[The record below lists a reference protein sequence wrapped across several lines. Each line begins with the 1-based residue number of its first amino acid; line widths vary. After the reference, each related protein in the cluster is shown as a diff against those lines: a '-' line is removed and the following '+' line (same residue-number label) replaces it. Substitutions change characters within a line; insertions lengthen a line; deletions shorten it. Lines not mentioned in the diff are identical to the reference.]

1 MIKSLELSK
10 SNHKVIKNFCV
21 KKKINFLS
29 TPYDIN
35 SAKFLKKL
43 GCKIFKTASADIVD
57 LELHAYLAK
66 TKKKVLISTGMS
78 NLEEINQCV
87 KIYKKYSNNNY
98 VLLHCVS
105 NYPCSLKSLNLKAIS
120 LIKERFKTKV
130 GYSDH
135 SNGNLAAVASVV
147 LGASVVEKHF
157 TINRGLPGPDQK
169 ASSTPNEFSKMVRE
183 IRKTELILGKK
194 IKKCQKEELQMS
206 KVSRKSLTL
215 IKNIKKMQV
224 LKRNYLKLKR
234 PGTGIYFNKID
245 KLLGKKARK
254 DFKKIIKLKKKIFI
268 NMEIYIST
276 GGFRSDTAFEVVA
289 KFIKNGIKN
298 IELSGTKYSSE
309 NIAEIS
315 KLKDKVKL
323 QIHNYFPPPK
333 LPFVLNLASS
343 DNKIYK
349 KVLSI

>member
-1 MIKSLELSK
+1 MNRTFIIAEIGVNHNNNMALAKKMISAAKKAGADAVKFQTFNTEEFVTRKTPKVKYQKKYTNPKSSHFDMIKSLELSK

-43 GCKIFKTASADIVD
+43 GCRIFKTASADIVD

-87 KIYKKYSNNNY
+87 KIYKKYSNNKY

-105 NYPCSLKSLNLKAIS
+105 NYPCSFKSLNLKAIS
-120 LIKERFKTKV
+120 LIKERFKSKV

-135 SNGNLAAVASVV
+135 SNGYLAAVTSVV

-206 KVSRKSLTL
+206 RVSRKSLTL
-215 IKNIKKMQV
+215 IKNIKKKQV

-234 PGTGIYFNKID
+234 PGTGIYFNKIN

-254 DFKKIIKLKKKIFI
+254 DFKKNYQIR
-268 NMEIYIST
+268 E
-276 GGFRSDTAFEVVA
+276 
-289 KFIKNGIKN
+289 
-298 IELSGTKYSSE
+298 
-309 NIAEIS
+309 
-315 KLKDKVKL
+315 KDF
-323 QIHNYFPPPK
+323 Y
-333 LPFVLNLASS
+333 
-343 DNKIYK
+343 
-349 KVLSI
+349 

>member
-1 MIKSLELSK
+1 MNRTFIIAEIGVNHNNNMALAKKMISAAKKAGADAVKFQTFNTEEFVTRKTPKVKYQKKYTNPKSSHFDMIKSLELSK

-234 PGTGIYFNKID
+234 PGT
-245 KLLGKKARK
+245 
-254 DFKKIIKLKKKIFI
+254 
-268 NMEIYIST
+268 
-276 GGFRSDTAFEVVA
+276 
-289 KFIKNGIKN
+289 
-298 IELSGTKYSSE
+298 
-309 NIAEIS
+309 
-315 KLKDKVKL
+315 
-323 QIHNYFPPPK
+323 
-333 LPFVLNLASS
+333 
-343 DNKIYK
+343 
-349 KVLSI
+349 

>member
-1 MIKSLELSK
+1 MNRTFIIAEIGVNHNNNMALAKKMISAAKKAGADAVKFQTFNTEEFVTRKTPKVKYQKKYTNPKSSHFDMIKSLELSK

-66 TKKKVLISTGMS
+66 NKKKVLISTGMS

-215 IKNIKKMQV
+215 IKNLKKMQV

-254 DFKKIIKLKKKIFI
+254 DFKKNYQIK
-268 NMEIYIST
+268 E
-276 GGFRSDTAFEVVA
+276 
-289 KFIKNGIKN
+289 
-298 IELSGTKYSSE
+298 
-309 NIAEIS
+309 
-315 KLKDKVKL
+315 KDF
-323 QIHNYFPPPK
+323 Y
-333 LPFVLNLASS
+333 
-343 DNKIYK
+343 
-349 KVLSI
+349 